1 MESVFSLFCNKDIIK
16 KDTSFLIIKRVRFKN
31 IVKLILIPSRYELTE
46 IKNNL
51 WWSSGELKKNTKDI
65 SSVYNK
71 LKQINPN
78 MTINDFID
86 QIEE

>member
-16 KDTSFLIIKRVRFKN
+16 KDTSFLIIKRVRFTN

-46 IKNNL
+46 IKHNL
-51 WWSSGELKKNTKDI
+51 WWSSEELQKNTKYI
-65 SSVYNK
+65 SSVYKK
-71 LKQINPN
+71 LKQINPD